1 MLSSFDCF
9 FLSLLVL
16 SGERTKTV
24 QKQQNQYAL
33 KCQWFAR
40 PPIILRFL
48 DEVFKQNYCHKDLPM
63 LKPYL
68 IGTKLSDPAEYW
80 NNYLFLNFPHFWLVA
95 KSNPVGFS
103 DFKDFMQKIWASLG
117 LIVKYILIFR
127 DIFVPLCAFVLFLHS
142 FSLITRTIKTDMP
155 FHILSYSLKI
165 HSTLELI
172 VITKSSQNGVDLQRY
187 LSFQSFLWIFWR
199 GIRTFLH

>member
-1 MLSSFDCF
+1 MA
-9 FLSLLVL
+9 
-16 SGERTKTV
+16 
-24 QKQQNQYAL
+24 N
-33 KCQWFAR
+33 
-40 PPIILRFL
+40 
-48 DEVFKQNYCHKDLPM
+48 
-63 LKPYL
+63 
-68 IGTKLSDPAEYW
+68 
-80 NNYLFLNFPHFWLVA
+80 
-95 KSNPVGFS
+95 SNPVGFS
-103 DFKDFMQKIWASLG
+103 YFKDFMQKIWASLG

-199 GIRTFLH
+199 GIRTFLHKTSTRCVAIVFLRIIYKHSSHRSQDDSWFSVFEQSSLFSTFSFFIVSLFSAFGERERKCSW

>member
-1 MLSSFDCF
+1 MTVICKATNHLAFPWRSFQTKLLSQRLTNVETVFDW
-9 FLSLLVL
+9 
-16 SGERTKTV
+16 
-24 QKQQNQYAL
+24 N
-33 KCQWFAR
+33 
-40 PPIILRFL
+40 
-48 DEVFKQNYCHKDLPM
+48 
-63 LKPYL
+63 
-68 IGTKLSDPAEYW
+68 KLSDPAEYW
-80 NNYLFLNFPHFWLVA
+80 NNYLSLNFPHFWLVA
-95 KSNPVGFS
+95 NSNPVGFS